1 VYLDVAPPP
10 ALPPP
15 PPPCSRLRRV
25 EAADADSSEDVDG
38 LGTELGPELG
48 DMMAATTA
56 AAPAASADA
65 SAALTSLQ
73 EADYCGFSSLSE
85 SSKHAASIAAG
96 DDEEEEE
103 EPAPEM
109 LRGQAE
115 RRGSSGGLGGSL
127 RGFFGFGGKKSGP
140 ASAEAPI
147 PPPAMKKKLKLKY
160 SRSAAAAPDALSRSS
175 VRRGQRREVDTNGE
189 CLVPK

>member
-1 VYLDVAPPP
+1 MDFASAHVFQPRCEEEACEEVDEEELASSWSKSSPVYLDVAPPP

-48 DMMAATTA
+48 GMMAATTV
-56 AAPAASADA
+56 AAPAAKNVFAASIASADA

-103 EPAPEM
+103 EGGAAATAAADSYSVKREAED
-109 LRGQAE
+109 GQALSE
-115 RRGSSGGLGGSL
+115 SNSKRV
-127 RGFFGFGGKKSGP
+127 KS
-140 ASAEAPI
+140 EA
-147 PPPAMKKKLKLKY
+147 
-160 SRSAAAAPDALSRSS
+160 
-175 VRRGQRREVDTNGE
+175 
-189 CLVPK
+189 